1 MTPETLASVRDLL
14 DVLVQNERRAIV
26 SAASRIVLDAASRA
40 TDEGRKA
47 ELTALSVE
55 ISALTPVYTIPT
67 APSATKPSSLPKGSP
82 DAVHEAD
89 PPDRPR
95 VRPVGRK
102 RSTRVAE

>member
-1 MTPETLASVRDLL
+1 MTPETLTSVRDLL

-67 APSATKPSSLPKGSP
+67 APEPKGTPS

-95 VRPVGRK
+95 VRPAGRK
-102 RSTRVAE
+102 RSARVAAE